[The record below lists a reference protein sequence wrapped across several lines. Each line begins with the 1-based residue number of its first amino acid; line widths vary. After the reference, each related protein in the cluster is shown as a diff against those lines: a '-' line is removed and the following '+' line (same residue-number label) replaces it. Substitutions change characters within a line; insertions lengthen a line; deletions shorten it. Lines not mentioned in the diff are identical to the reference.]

1 MLVFEKRWTL
11 ELDDKDETYLR
22 TIVDLGA
29 LAQERCKLTP
39 MLAIHPEHP
48 NVTFEEQTVLEVA
61 LLVGLRVLARD
72 LERELGTP
80 LEGGDGEDD
89 DHGGKRGGGKPP
101 ADG

>member
-11 ELDDKDETYLR
+11 DLDDKDEGYLR

-29 LAQERCKLTP
+29 LAQERWKLAP

-61 LLVGLRVLARD
+61 LLIGLRVLARD

-80 LEGGDGEDD
+80 LEGGDGEDED
-89 DHGGKRGGGKPP
+89 GGGKSGGGVPP
-101 ADG
+101 T